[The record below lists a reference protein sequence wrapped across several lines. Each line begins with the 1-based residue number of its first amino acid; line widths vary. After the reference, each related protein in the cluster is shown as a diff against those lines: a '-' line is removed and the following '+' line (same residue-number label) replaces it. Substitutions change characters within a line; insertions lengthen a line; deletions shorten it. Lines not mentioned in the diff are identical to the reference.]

1 MSAIKLKINNSSNE
15 TNEKK
20 SISLAP
26 ARTPISLKINTTP
39 SASSAPSVSNT
50 TTNVKVVSSVPVPSS
65 ASISLK
71 LKETAVPVP
80 KKETNKN
87 EEQLM
92 SSSSYSRFKDQRDH
106 VYNIPD
112 TYVGS
117 SVQGDREERVL
128 DLVTFLFKKS
138 IIRIPEAVERIFI
151 EILSNAGDNS
161 ARSLL
166 SGIDPGEIIV
176 TMTDTTITIRN
187 GGIPIPV
194 EIHKEEKIY
203 VPELIFGNLMSSSS
217 YDKNKK
223 RQFSSRNGFGS
234 KLTNIFSKM
243 FKVTVADAYNG
254 LLYSKVWTDNMK
266 TSVPHSI
273 TPYDKENKSFVEI
286 EFTMD
291 FKRFGYEKY
300 PQEAYE
306 LYARHIVDTAF
317 TLKIPVSFN
326 GKKYNIATAKE
337 YAKLYLG
344 KEAVKS
350 SILYYAWPEGTET
363 VMKKNVEY
371 AKNKGVLPII
381 EICAVD
387 SPDCAE
393 RVAFVNNM
401 WTRNGGVHYEA
412 AFKAVTAGILKT
424 LNESNSSGKKK
435 KESSASNKT
444 VKNPKAAKVPKTT
457 KAAKLTIADVKKH
470 VSLFVNCWI
479 EDPIF
484 DSQSK
489 NELKSPTPKV
499 EIDEKI
505 LNPIMRWELVARLYA
520 ELDAKLF
527 RNASKS
533 DGKKKR
539 HLSGMGKLED
549 ANLAGTSESTNC
561 TLYVTEGDSAQTF
574 ANKLL
579 SYVPSG
585 KGRDYIGTYPLKGKP
600 LNVMNAPALQINEN
614 KEIND
619 LKKILGLRE
628 GVDYMVDENYQTL
641 RYGHVMVA
649 ADSDFDGSHILGLV
663 MNLFFCKYPTLLARG
678 YVTYLRTKILEV
690 KKGSETVKF
699 YSHHEYELWKNE
711 NLDFHT
717 WKHSYYKG
725 LGTNLDVDIEH
736 ESKAPKIV
744 MTVYDELAPQTL
756 RLAFDS
762 KLADNRKLWISS
774 WVPDY
779 TVEQMMIQPI
789 SSFINHQFIQY
800 SLENIARSIPRFTD
814 GLKISQRKIIWASV
828 KRWGAKTGNNADKMK
843 VAQFGAY
850 VADKCMYNHGEKSLT
865 GAVVSMAQDF
875 VGANN
880 LPYFTSDGQYGS
892 RNYNGID
899 AADSRYL
906 FTRPFPLMN
915 VIFRKEDVPIL
926 TLQIEEGETVE
937 PVTLLPILPMH
948 LINGQIGVATAFS
961 TYIPGHDPLDC
972 VYWYESR
979 LKGLP
984 TKPIIPWYRGFEGE
998 IKLKQRQQIKKDEE
1012 DESNDQEK
1020 ENEEEEDKD
1029 EMFVDKNTQYTMI
1042 ITGNYEE
1049 ADRKNKI
1056 TITEI
1061 PIGRTIHGY
1070 KEFLDK
1076 MREDKVITKY
1086 DNYSTPNKPVFEVYG
1101 MKNPSLKNLKL
1112 IKTYGLSNMVLIDDN
1127 NKPHKYDNTEL
1138 VLETFYHIRLAYY
1151 SKRKTY
1157 ILKNILESIELL
1169 NAKIKF
1175 ILAMIKGLE
1184 LLKSNP
1190 GITDEEANIQGAIL
1204 AIGKNKKTISEQ
1216 MGRCDFDIEL
1226 IKKVTIHHCTEEE
1239 VQSLKNEIVSLEAE
1253 RKEK

>member
-1 MSAIKLKINNSSNE
+1 MH
-15 TNEKK
+15 TV
-20 SISLAP
+20 
-26 ARTPISLKINTTP
+26 TLKINTP
-39 SASSAPSVSNT
+39 P
-50 TTNVKVVSSVPVPSS
+50 KQVPKT
-65 ASISLK
+65 SISSILREQPREMKPVMLK
-71 LKETAVPVP
+71 IGVNPQ
-80 KKETNKN
+80 KN
-87 EEQLM
+87 DSSEEQLM
-92 SSSSYSRFKDQRDH
+92 SQSSYSRFKDQRDH

-117 SVQGDREERVL
+117 SVQGDREERIL
-128 DLVTFLFKKS
+128 DLNTYLFKKS
-138 IIRIPEAVERIFI
+138 VIRIPEAVERIFI

-166 SGIDPGEIIV
+166 AGIDPGEISV
-176 TMTDTTITIRN
+176 TMTNKTITVRN

-217 YDKNKK
+217 YDKSKK

-254 LLYSKVWTDNMK
+254 LLYTKTWTDNMK
-266 TSVPHSI
+266 SSTPHSI
-273 TPYDKENKSFVEI
+273 TPYDKASKSYVEI

-291 FKRFGYEKY
+291 FERFGYTEY
-300 PQEAYE
+300 PQEAFE

-326 GKKYNIATAKE
+326 SKKFSIKSAKE

-350 SILYYAWPEGTET
+350 SILYYAWPPGTET

-387 SPDCAE
+387 SPDNAE

-424 LNESNSSGKKK
+424 LNDSTSSKKK
-435 KESSASNKT
+435 DKKDKKDT
-444 VKNPKAAKVPKTT
+444 KNIP
-457 KAAKLTIADVKKH
+457 KLTVADVKKH

-489 NELKSPTPKV
+489 NELKSPTPKID
-499 EIDEKI
+499 IDEKI
-505 LNPIMRWELVARLYA
+505 LNPIMRWELVGRLYA

-539 HLSGMGKLED
+539 HLTGMGKLED
-549 ANLAGTSESTNC
+549 ANLAGTAESINC

-574 ANKLL
+574 ANKLI

-600 LNVMNAPALQINEN
+600 LNVMNAPAMQINEN

-619 LKKILGLRE
+619 LKKVLGLRE
-628 GVDYMVDENYQTL
+628 GIDYMIDENYETL
-641 RYGHVMVA
+641 RYGHLMVA
-649 ADSDFDGSHILGLV
+649 ADQDNDGLHILGLI

-699 YSHHEYELWKNE
+699 YSHHEYELWKNQTP
-711 NLDFHT
+711 DFRT

-725 LGTNLDVDIEH
+725 LGTNLDIDIEY

-762 KLADNRKLWISS
+762 KLSDNRKTWISS

-779 TVEQMMIQPI
+779 TVEQMMVQPI

-814 GLKISQRKIIWASV
+814 GLKISQRKIIWASI
-828 KRWGAKTGNNADKMK
+828 KRWGSKTGNNADKMK

-880 LPYFTSDGQYGS
+880 LPYFTCDGQFGS
-892 RNYNGID
+892 RSSTND
-899 AADSRYL
+899 ASDPRYL
-906 FTRPFPLMN
+906 FTRPFPIMN
-915 VIFRKEDVPIL
+915 FIFRKEDIPIL

-937 PVTLLPILPMH
+937 PITLLPILPMH

-961 TYIPGHDPLDC
+961 TYIPGHNPLDC
-972 VYWYESR
+972 VYWYESK

-998 IKLKQRQQIKKDEE
+998 IKLKQRKQVKNDESDEMPDEE
-1012 DESNDQEK
+1012 N
-1020 ENEEEEDKD
+1020 NEQEEDKD
-1029 EMFVDKNTQYTMI
+1029 EMFIDKNTQYSMI
-1042 ITGNYEE
+1042 ITGNYKET
-1049 ADRKNKI
+1049 DKKNKI
-1056 TITEI
+1056 VITEI
-1061 PIGRTIHGY
+1061 PVGRTIHSY

-1076 MREDKVITKY
+1076 MREDKIIAKY
-1086 DNYSTPNKPVFEVYG
+1086 DNYSTPNKPLFEVYG
-1101 MKNPSLKNLKL
+1101 MKNPSHKNLKL

-1127 NKPHKYDNTEL
+1127 NKPNKYDNTEAI
-1138 VLETFYHIRLAYY
+1138 LETFYHIRLGYY
-1151 SKRKTY
+1151 AKRKTY
-1157 ILKNILESIELL
+1157 ILGSILESIGLL

-1190 GITDEEANIQGAIL
+1190 NMTDEEANKQGAVL
-1204 AIGKNKKTISEQ
+1204 AIGKNKITIGKQ
-1216 MGRCDFDIEL
+1216 MERCGFDIEL
-1226 IKKVTIHHCTEEE
+1226 IKKVTIHHCTDEE
-1239 VQSLKNEIVSLEAE
+1239 VESLRNEILNLEAE
-1253 RKEK
+1253 RKTKEETTPEEMWLSDLEDFTKAYCKYYKCTYESPKKLLLKLVE